1 MRKLWKGLVLGAL
14 VGGAVKAVREVQG
27 EGTVDD
33 LALSVGRTA
42 GEAALAG
49 AAIGF
54 VLDRRSRRSRRK
66 RSKLERAKAATRSKV
81 SVGSM
86 MAGAGALADAARPML
101 HTAAERAKPRLE
113 AAADAARPHVEH
125 ATDLAKA
132 RATKAAEAAKPR
144 IDAAAG
150 AARAKLAE
158 LDLPVVVAV

>member
-14 VGGAVKAVREVQG
+14 VGGAVQAVREVQG

-33 LALSVGRTA
+33 VAMSVGRTA

-49 AAIGF
+49 AALGF
-54 VLDRRSRRSRRK
+54 VLDRRARRK

-81 SVGSM
+81 TVGSM
-86 MAGAGALADAARPML
+86 VAGAGALADAARPML
-101 HTAAERAKPRLE
+101 TAAERAKPRLE
-113 AAADAARPHVEH
+113 AAAEAARPHVEH

-132 RATKAAEAAKPR
+132 RAAKAAVAAKPR

>member
-54 VLDRRSRRSRRK
+54 VLDRRSRRK

-113 AAADAARPHVEH
+113 AAADAARPHVEL